1 MEVAVFVAVLAAAAC
16 HAGWNAVIKGGG
28 DPLVTTAIVTIAA
41 GMVGLPFWPFV
52 GLPNAQAWPWVA
64 ASVAVHLVY
73 FASLIEAY
81 RHGDLG
87 QVYPIARGGAPL
99 MTGIASTLLIGEE
112 LSVPAWSGLLLL
124 VAGVLLLSLR
134 GGHALAR
141 FNWRGIGYALA
152 TAVTICAYT
161 IVDGIGARA
170 SGSPASYTFAIFAG
184 ASLVMAGY
192 LLARRGFA
200 AALAGSRPQWRIGL
214 FGGALQVA
222 SYGVAI
228 WAMTVAP
235 IAIVAALRET
245 SVLFGALIAVVLLKE
260 PLHATRLLA
269 ALLIVAGLVAL
280 RVG

>member
-99 MTGIASTLLIGEE
+99 MTGIASTLIVGEE
-112 LSVPAWSGLLLL
+112 LSVLAWSGLLLL

-170 SGSPASYTFAIFAG
+170 SGNPASYTFAIFAG

-192 LLARRGFA
+192 LLARRGA

-260 PLHATRLLA
+260 PLHAMRLVA

-280 RVG
+280 RLG